1 MKKTLR
7 IRLSS
12 LIAAIMIVA
21 VGCNTDAVGNGNSG
35 AHKKLTKEEYLDS
48 IFKNNVSLSTVL
60 MIDSTLMKGSM
71 GLRFTD
77 TVIFGTDEA
86 PNYRFRYVVLPISN
100 VEPWSPDQ
108 GKYAIYTQV
117 RRYISIKSAD
127 SSSQFGINT
136 GDTGLSIAILQ
147 FQRVSRVLPDMT
159 PYEASV
165 YLETFPH
172 KNTNEQAVIDSF
184 INHWHAF
191 EENWFGF
198 YAASVSKYGMQE
210 IFYNDP
216 SDPSAGN
223 LANEDGFPHL
233 YYYVFKSGRTTED
246 DVFDKDIF
254 QIELDRDDQT
264 SMEITT
270 QKLADGREHQVMFL
284 KIPYTYWKDYPYV
297 SGFVRFRY
305 VLN

>member
-1 MKKTLR
+1 MKNKLIPTLALVVTLF
-7 IRLSS
+7 IGACDQNN
-12 LIAAIMIVA
+12 ITPP
-21 VGCNTDAVGNGNSG
+21 NTSG
-35 AHKKLTKEEYLDS
+35 STKLTKDQYLDS
-48 IFKNNVSLSTVL
+48 LFKNNVSLSTVL
-60 MIDSTLMKGSM
+60 MIDSTVMKGSM

-86 PNYRFRYVVLPISN
+86 PNYRFRYVVLPIGN
-100 VEPWSPDQ
+100 VEPWSKDQ

-127 SSSQFGINT
+127 SSSQYGLNT

-184 INHWHAF
+184 INHYHAF

-233 YYYVFKSGRTTED
+233 YYYVFKAGRTTED
-246 DVFDKDIF
+246 DVFDNDIF
-254 QIELDRDDQT
+254 QIELDRDDPT